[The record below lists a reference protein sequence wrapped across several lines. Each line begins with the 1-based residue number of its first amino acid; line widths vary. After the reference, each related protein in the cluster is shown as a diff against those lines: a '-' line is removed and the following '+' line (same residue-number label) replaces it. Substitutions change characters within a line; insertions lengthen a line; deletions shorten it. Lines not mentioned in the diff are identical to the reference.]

1 MIARSRSRRKQLPM
15 RKLGLGVLAAVL
27 LCGSAGCVRTTIRSG
42 LAPGYAPTGWEARWH
57 HGFVFGFDELPG
69 PVPVD
74 ALCPEGWSQID
85 SSIDPVQS
93 VLAIMTLGIYT
104 PTTVSVV
111 CAEPSAAQTRGK
123 GGQLAAPPAASA
135 R

>member
-1 MIARSRSRRKQLPM
+1 VA
-15 RKLGLGVLAAVL
+15 LAAIMLV
-27 LCGSAGCVRTTIRSG
+27 GPAGCVRTTIRSG
-42 LAPGYAPTGWEARWH
+42 LAPGHVPTGWEGRWH
-57 HGFVFGFDELPG
+57 HGFVLGFDELPG

-74 ALCPEGWSQID
+74 ALCPEGWSQVD
-85 SSIDPVQS
+85 TSIDPVQS

-111 CAEPSAAQTRGK
+111 CAEPN
-123 GGQLAAPPAASA
+123 APPTHGKDGKLGAQSDTAT